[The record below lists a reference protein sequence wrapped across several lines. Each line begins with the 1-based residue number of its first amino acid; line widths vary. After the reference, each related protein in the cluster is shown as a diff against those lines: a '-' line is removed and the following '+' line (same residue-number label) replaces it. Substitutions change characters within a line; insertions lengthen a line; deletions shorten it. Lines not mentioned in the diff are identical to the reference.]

1 MKLVCF
7 LIGLCFISAL
17 LSFFS
22 LCFALSAQ
30 AVDAHVSK
38 SLFEDCICGAL
49 KNKTRVLVTH
59 QLQYLASG
67 AFDRVVV
74 LKDGGICEQG
84 SYDELMARQ
93 GEMYRLVQAMEASR
107 PEEEEE
113 DEATVE
119 GEVEKD
125 ATAAAA
131 SAAAATASALPAVR
145 PATKRQKSTE
155 VAKAGGTD
163 DDAAKK
169 PKKSTALMTQEERQ
183 TGSVS
188 SDIYWYYFRSWGTVL
203 LPIIVLGASLAT
215 QVSARKNL

>member
-1 MKLVCF
+1 M
-7 LIGLCFISAL
+7 
-17 LSFFS
+17 
-22 LCFALSAQ
+22 
-30 AVDAHVSK
+30 
-38 SLFEDCICGAL
+38 
-49 KNKTRVLVTH
+49 LVTH

-93 GEMYRLVQAMEASR
+93 GEMYRLLQAMEASR

-113 DEATVE
+113 ATVE
-119 GEVEKD
+119 GEAEKD
-125 ATAAAA
+125 ATSAAA
-131 SAAAATASALPAVR
+131 AAAATASALPAAR

-155 VAKAGGTD
+155 VAKAGD

>member
-1 MKLVCF
+1 MQ
-7 LIGLCFISAL
+7 
-17 LSFFS
+17 LSG
-22 LCFALSAQ
+22 ARRAQ

-49 KNKTRVLVTH
+49 KDKTRVLVTH

-84 SYDELMARQ
+84 SYAELMARQ

-107 PEEEEE
+107 PEEEE
-113 DEATVE
+113 DAATVE
-119 GEVEKD
+119 GEADKD
-125 ATAAAA
+125 TAASSAAA
-131 SAAAATASALPAVR
+131 SASSLALPAAGAR

-155 VAKAGGTD
+155 VAKAGAD
-163 DDAAKK
+163 ADAAKK

-203 LPIIVLGASLAT
+203 LPIIVFGASLAT
-215 QVSARKNL
+215 QVMRYNTQKSRFFAIFPSWFFL